1 MKYFKKLL
9 GENIYLSPLNVED
22 VEKYA
27 EWFCDFRVTDGVGR
41 SGQIMTVEKE
51 KEWIE
56 NASKNGDFFFS
67 IVKLENDELIG
78 NCSLHD
84 ISCPNRIGTVG
95 IFIGEEEN
103 RSHGYGAEA
112 LKLLVEYGFRY
123 LNLNNIMLTVKSF
136 NERAIHCY
144 KKVGFQEF
152 GKRRKSY
159 FLNGKYYDDV
169 YMDILAEE
177 FDGNYIKNKNI

>member
-1 MKYFKKLL
+1 M
-9 GENIYLSPLNVED
+9 
-22 VEKYA
+22 
-27 EWFCDFRVTDGVGR
+27 
-41 SGQIMTVEKE
+41 
-51 KEWIE
+51 
-56 NASKNGDFFFS
+56 
-67 IVKLENDELIG
+67 
-78 NCSLHD
+78 HD